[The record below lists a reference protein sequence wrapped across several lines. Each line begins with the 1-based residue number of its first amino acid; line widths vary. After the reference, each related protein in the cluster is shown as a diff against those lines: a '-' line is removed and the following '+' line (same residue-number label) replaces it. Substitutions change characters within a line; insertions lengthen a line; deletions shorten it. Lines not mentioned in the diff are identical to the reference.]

1 MSDDLVVRG
10 GIVIPRDELRTRA
23 TRAGGPGGQHVNTS
37 STRIEL
43 VWNVDRSRALDDDQR
58 MLVRTRLASRIDA
71 DGDLRVVAADSRSQ
85 RQNREAAD
93 ARLAAL
99 VARALLVPKRRR
111 ATRPTG
117 ASIHK
122 RLDTKRRRAD
132 TKRSRREDS
141 DE

>member
-1 MSDDLVVRG
+1 M
-10 GIVIPRDELRTRA
+10 IPRDELRTRA

-43 VWNVDRSRALDDDQR
+43 VWNVDRSRALDEEQR
-58 MLVRTRLASRIDA
+58 TLVRTRLANRIDA

-85 RQNREAAD
+85 RQNRDSAD

-99 VARALLVPKRRR
+99 VSRALVVPRRR
-111 ATRPTG
+111 HATRPT
-117 ASIHK
+117 ASSVHK

-132 TKRSRREDS
+132 TKRGRRQES